1 MSQMLEKVLTAPR
14 VESRECA
21 VFLLDLDRFKQVN
34 DTMGHPAGDALLKQV
49 AQRLQSTVGDAG
61 RVGRLG
67 GDEFKVVIP
76 GRTERAKLADLAQ
89 RIIDNLSQP
98 YSIDG
103 ARVVIGA
110 SIGIA
115 VAPDDGVTSEAIIRN
130 ADLALYAAKDR
141 GRGVYHFYDADLHSD
156 AEERRQEHDLRDA
169 LNSGGLELHYQP
181 VVHLATRRITGFEA
195 LLRWNHPKL
204 GRMSP
209 AKFVPIAEE
218 AGLIAQIGEWALRT
232 ACHQLAAW
240 PDHVRVAVNVAAA
253 ICQPVAARHR
263 YPRAGLGRGGAFAAG
278 AGNHRKRVSGRW
290 RCHGGDVLGAE
301 ARGGAPGA
309 RRFRHGLFQPRLSE
323 EGALRQ
329 DQDRPGLCAR
339 RHRAR
344 QPQRGDHRLD
354 RQPGRG
360 AGHGN
365 HRRGRGNAGR
375 AGTGDRAEMQPCAGL
390 CVRQAAAAR

>member
-1 MSQMLEKVLTAPR
+1 MCRPPSRIFGAKDDALLGKPLTELFDLEGQAQEGERTLLFHLNTRSSFTDLAVRAAVAGEERWWSVNGRPILDAFNNFLGFRGSGSDLTEKRRSQQNATRLAHFDSLTNLANRLQMSQMLEKVLTAPR

-156 AEERRQEHDLRDA
+156 AEERRQL
-169 LNSGGLELHYQP
+169 S
-181 VVHLATRRITGFEA
+181 
-195 LLRWNHPKL
+195 
-204 GRMSP
+204 M
-209 AKFVPIAEE
+209 
-218 AGLIAQIGEWALRT
+218 
-232 ACHQLAAW
+232 
-240 PDHVRVAVNVAAA
+240 
-253 ICQPVAARHR
+253 ICAMR
-263 YPRAGLGRGGAFAAG
+263 
-278 AGNHRKRVSGRW
+278 
-290 RCHGGDVLGAE
+290 
-301 ARGGAPGA
+301 
-309 RRFRHGLFQPRLSE
+309 
-323 EGALRQ
+323 
-329 DQDRPGLCAR
+329 
-339 RHRAR
+339 
-344 QPQRGDHRLD
+344 
-354 RQPGRG
+354 
-360 AGHGN
+360 
-365 HRRGRGNAGR
+365 
-375 AGTGDRAEMQPCAGL
+375 
-390 CVRQAAAAR
+390 